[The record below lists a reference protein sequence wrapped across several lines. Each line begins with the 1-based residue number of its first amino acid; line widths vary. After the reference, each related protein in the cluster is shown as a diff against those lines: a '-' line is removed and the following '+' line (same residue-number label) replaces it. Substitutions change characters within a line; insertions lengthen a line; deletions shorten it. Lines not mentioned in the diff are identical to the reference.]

1 MKVSFEKVYNEKNEL
16 DIIIEF
22 ESDDPR
28 ENAKLIFEL
37 ISAESYLFEPIA
49 LAIKEQ
55 HPQVFQKLRVLFK
68 KSAPIVDS
76 ERVLQNE

>member
-1 MKVSFEKVYNEKNEL
+1 MKVSLEKIYNERNEFG
-16 DIIIEF
+16 IIVEF
-22 ESDDPR
+22 DSEDDR
-28 ENAKLIFEL
+28 ENAKFIFEL
-37 ISAESYLFEPIA
+37 VSAESSLFEPII

-55 HPQVFQKLRVLFK
+55 HPQVFQKIRVLFK